1 MTRPRIA
8 KVTAQHAFTF
18 IPIVF
23 LLWFLSP
30 RVLRACEIPAD
41 LLAGRSLPETW
52 KILEGD
58 VVFVADAQL
67 HDFEGTTSAISGV
80 VMARDLAD
88 AVGCVAI
95 PAQELDTG
103 IQRRNEI
110 MRKDHLEIAKF
121 PEIRFIVTGLADVRR
136 EAGRVHLIL
145 EGELML
151 HGVSRRLRIPATVS
165 SLGAT
170 LEVQGKTP
178 LKLSDHAI
186 ERPSFLFFRVADEVE
201 VRFKVLVGKAT

>member
-8 KVTAQHAFTF
+8 KVSARCAVTS
-18 IPIVF
+18 IPILF
-23 LLWFLSP
+23 LLWLLSP
-30 RVLRACEIPAD
+30 KVLLACEIPAD

-52 KILEGD
+52 KVLEGD

-80 VMARDLAD
+80 VMARELAD

-110 MRKDHLEIAKF
+110 MWKDHLEVAKF
-121 PEIRFIVTGLADVRR
+121 PEIRFIVTGLTDVRR
-136 EAGRVHLIL
+136 EAERVHLVL

-151 HGVSRRLRIPATVS
+151 HGVSRRLRIPATVT

-170 LEVQGKTP
+170 LEVEGKTA

-186 ERPSFLFFRVADEVE
+186 ERPSFLFFTVKDEVQ
-201 VRFKVLVGKAT
+201 VRFKILVGKTT